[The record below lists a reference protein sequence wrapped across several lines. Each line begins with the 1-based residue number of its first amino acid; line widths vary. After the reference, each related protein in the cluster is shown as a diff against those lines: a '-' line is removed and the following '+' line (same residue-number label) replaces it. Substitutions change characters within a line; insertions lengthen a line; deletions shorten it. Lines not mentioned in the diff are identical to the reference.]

1 MVALERSLFMVYSKD
16 LSDNFIYLTS
26 NFKQDRAMTTKKVKK
41 VEKEKKQPINVEEEQ
56 RIRKAFKDK
65 DWAEIKSS
73 DSWVIFKVMS
83 EFVEGFEKLAKIGP
97 CVTIFGSA
105 RIQPNNPYYKMA
117 EEIAYQL
124 VQQGYGVVT
133 GGGSGIMEAGNK
145 GANRAGGKSVG
156 LNIYLPH
163 EQKGNIYIDPD
174 KLITFDYFFVRKV
187 MFVKYSQGFIVMPG
201 GFGTIDELSEA
212 LTLIQTKKIGRFPI
226 VLVGKKFWAGMI
238 DWIKKVLV
246 VDGMI
251 AKEDLNLFS
260 LVDTPE
266 AAVKVIDDFYAKYL
280 LSPNF

>member
-1 MVALERSLFMVYSKD
+1 MKAKMKKTNNEDIQNALD
-16 LSDNFIYLTS
+16 
-26 NFKQDRAMTTKKVKK
+26 
-41 VEKEKKQPINVEEEQ
+41 EEH

-83 EFVEGFEKLAKIGP
+83 EFVEGFEKLSKIGP

-105 RIQPNNPYYKMA
+105 RIKSGHPYYKMA
-117 EEIAYQL
+117 EEIAFQL
-124 VQQGYGVVT
+124 VQQGYGVIT
-133 GGGSGIMEAGNK
+133 GGGPGIMEAGNR

-163 EQKGNIYIDPD
+163 EQKGNPYIDQD

-187 MFVKYSQGFIVMPG
+187 MFTKYSQGFIVMPG
-201 GFGTIDELSEA
+201 GFGTLDELSEA

-226 VLVGKKFWAGMI
+226 VLVGKKFWSGLI
-238 DWIKKVLV
+238 DWLKKVLV
-246 VDGMI
+246 AEKMI
-251 AKEDLNLFS
+251 HEDDLYLFN
-260 LVDTPE
+260 LVDRPE
-266 AAVKVIDDFYAKYL
+266 EAVKVIDDFYAKYL